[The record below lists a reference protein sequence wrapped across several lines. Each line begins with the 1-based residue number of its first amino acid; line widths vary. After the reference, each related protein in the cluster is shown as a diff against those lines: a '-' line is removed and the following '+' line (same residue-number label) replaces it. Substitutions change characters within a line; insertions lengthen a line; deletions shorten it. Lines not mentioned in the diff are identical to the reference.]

1 MRQLYH
7 ESDEFL
13 MKLLNKNALVT
24 GGSRGIGRAIA
35 IAFAKE
41 GANVAINYNTNDLAA
56 TNTVSEINKL
66 GVRSNAFQADTSSAS
81 QVHEMIDDVL
91 KEFGVI
97 DILVN
102 NAGIIRRK
110 PFLEISEEE
119 WDLVLGINLKGY
131 FLCGQAAARHMVD
144 RNQGKIINIQSTA
157 QIQAG
162 LNVTHYSV
170 AKAGVAMLTKQMA
183 LELAQY
189 KINVNGIAPGLTETD
204 LNRKDL
210 ADPEFRSRRLSRI
223 PMKVI
228 LRPEDL
234 AGAAVYLASDDSRFV
249 TGTTIFVDAGTTVW

>member
-1 MRQLYH
+1 
-7 ESDEFL
+7 
-13 MKLLNKNALVT
+13 MKLFNRNALVT
-24 GGSRGIGRAIA
+24 GGSRGIGKAIA

-41 GANVAINYNTNDLAA
+41 GANVAINYNTDNLAA
-56 TNTVSEINKL
+56 TKTVSEIEKL
-66 GVRSNAFQADTSSAS
+66 GVRSNAFHANTSSAS
-81 QVHEMIDDVL
+81 QIHEMIDAVL

-119 WDLVLGINLKGY
+119 WDLVLGVNLKGY
-131 FLCGQAAARHMVD
+131 FLCGQSVARHMVG
-144 RNQGKIINIQSTA
+144 RNQGKIINIASTN

-183 LELAQY
+183 LELAPY
-189 KINVNGIAPGLTETD
+189 RVNVNGIAPGLTETD

-210 ADPEFRSRRLSRI
+210 ADPDFRDRRLSRI

-228 LRPEDL
+228 LRPEDI

>member
-1 MRQLYH
+1 
-7 ESDEFL
+7 
-13 MKLLNKNALVT
+13 MKLSNKNALVT

-35 IAFAKE
+35 TAFAKE
-41 GANVAINYNTNDLAA
+41 GANVAINYNKDNLAA
-56 TNTVSEINKL
+56 AKTVSEIEKL
-66 GVRSNAFQADTSSAS
+66 GVRSKAFHANTSSAS
-81 QVHEMIDDVL
+81 QVHEMIDNVL

-110 PFLEISEEE
+110 PFLDISEEE
-119 WDLVLGINLKGY
+119 WDLVLGTNLKGY
-131 FLCGQAAARHMVD
+131 FLCGQLVARHMVD
-144 RNQGKIINIQSTA
+144 RNQGKIINIASTN

-162 LNVTHYSV
+162 LNVSHYSV

-183 LELAQY
+183 LELAPY

-210 ADPEFRSRRLSRI
+210 ADPEFRNRRLSRI
-223 PMKVI
+223 PMNVI

-234 AGAAVYLASDDSRFV
+234 AGAAIYLASDDSKFV